1 MGSCL
6 TKKNKNKLA
15 TYDPTKVQSVEC
27 FDEFSI
33 SPREELE
40 PMEMSDYRSFVMR
53 QYQRMMRNKVYFRRL
68 RNEENY

>member
-6 TKKNKNKLA
+6 TKKHKNKLA
-15 TYDPTKVQSVEC
+15 AYDPTKVQSVEC

-40 PMEMSDYRSFVMR
+40 PMETYDYRSFVIR
-53 QYQRMMRNKVYFRRL
+53 QYKKMMRNKVYFRRL
-68 RNEENY
+68 RNEEDY

>member
-15 TYDPTKVQSVEC
+15 AYDPSKVESVEC

-40 PMEMSDYRSFVMR
+40 PMEMTDYRSFVMR
-53 QYQRMMRNKVYFRRL
+53 NFKRMMRSKIYFRKL
-68 RNEENY
+68 NNEMNY